1 MLATRTLSAPTVAVL
16 LISCVNLGLV
26 AFAAAYRDESESDAS
41 GAADRKRGGLSLVL
55 VTTSQLV
62 YLLFVAAWLFR
73 WMRFYSGNPVENC
86 AILSGLLLSVA
97 AAVTAVRGA
106 GLRLCASLFVSATT
120 TGLWL
125 LAAIAS
131 SIVI

>member
-16 LISCVNLGLV
+16 LISCVNLALV
-26 AFAAAYRDESESDAS
+26 AFAATYRDESESDGS
-41 GAADRKRGGLSLVL
+41 RAADSKRGRLSLVL

-73 WMRFYSGNPVENC
+73 WMHFHPDNPVENC

-97 AAVTAVRGA
+97 AAVTAIRGA
-106 GLRLCASLFVSATT
+106 GLRRCASLFVSATT

-125 LAAIAS
+125 LAAVAS
-131 SIVI
+131 VAV